1 MPAPDVHMVLVSD
14 PALLGEPVLA
24 PSVAEMR
31 AAAMPETNRVASTV
45 RVAGHGLAPVA
56 GLDDASRTNIQLAV
70 YLLDGTVMEPGAQL
84 SFDDVARTW
93 DFREDPR
100 YVWGWGTSSY
110 GLIHMQGGGA
120 CWVSTA
126 LWRAALVAGLR
137 TDFRDNHYGLVH
149 SLGAG
154 TDATNTLVIRNN
166 LSEPITVR
174 AWVDD
179 ENVNVALF
187 YEGTLGRSAK
197 IRGPE
202 RLGPGR
208 YVLYQDVTW
217 DDSSVTTTPFYS
229 GYSW

>member
-1 MPAPDVHMVLVSD
+1 LAAPEV
-14 PALLGEPVLA
+14 E
-24 PSVAEMR
+24 
-31 AAAMPETNRVASTV
+31 AAFSA
-45 RVAGHGLAPVA
+45 RVAGHGLAPLA
-56 GLDDASRTNIQLAV
+56 GLDDASRINIQLAID
-70 YLLDGTVMEPGAQL
+70 LLDGTVVEPGAQL

-110 GLIHMQGGGA
+110 GLIHMRGGGV

-126 LWRAALVAGLR
+126 LWRAALVGGLE
-137 TDFRDNHYGLVH
+137 TDLRANHYGLVRL
-149 SLGAG
+149 LGAG
-154 TDATNTLVIRNN
+154 TDATNTLVLRNN
-166 LSEPITVR
+166 SSEPITVR

-187 YEGTLGRSAK
+187 HEGNLGRSAQ

-208 YVLYQDVTW
+208 YALYQDVTW
-217 DDSSVTTTPFYS
+217 ADGTVTTSPFYS
-229 GYSW
+229 GYFW